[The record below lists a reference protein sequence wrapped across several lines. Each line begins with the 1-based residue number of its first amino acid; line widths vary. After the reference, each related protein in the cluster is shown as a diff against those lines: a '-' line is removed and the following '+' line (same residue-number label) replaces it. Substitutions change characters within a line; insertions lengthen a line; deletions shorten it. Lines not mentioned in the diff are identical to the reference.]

1 MFEGVVI
8 DVAIRTFLKSPS
20 SPKSNIINFKVKLTF
35 IFSSGRHVSGSG
47 PYKQVSVSQKVWHA
61 IEP

>member
-35 IFSSGRHVSGSG
+35 KFSQVADMFQDWGLINRF
-47 PYKQVSVSQKVWHA
+47 PYHRRYGTL
-61 IEP
+61 